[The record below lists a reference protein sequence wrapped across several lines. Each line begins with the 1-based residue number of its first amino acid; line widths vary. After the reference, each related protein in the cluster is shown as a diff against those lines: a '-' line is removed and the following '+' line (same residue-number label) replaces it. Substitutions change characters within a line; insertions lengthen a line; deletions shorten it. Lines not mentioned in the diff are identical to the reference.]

1 MNMENESALI
11 EEELGRAD
19 WLQEKYPRNREFE
32 MPIEGKGRNYV
43 EEEVK
48 NAMKRIPACYLSSQE
63 MAKPGTV
70 NDDIAREMYCIALET
85 ANPNNVDS
93 QMFLGSYQL
102 EREVLAMTA
111 GLFNYPKNPKEIGG
125 WVLNGGTEAILQA
138 AWMYRNMYFFKR
150 FQSIEVPEF
159 IRNNEGLFRDLF
171 SVRKNGWFKL
181 YPEYSAYYD
190 RHEKVPLPKILAPF
204 DIHFALKKAADILGL
219 GQDNMEY
226 YFLDENGR
234 PDPISIREK
243 ARKIVDDGDEI
254 IMTWVTVGDTT
265 RGVLSD
271 TEMINKEVLGAIE
284 EKQEYVPPTIVDA
297 AAQYLFAAVMDG
309 SEKYVDAYG
318 NRKRVPV
325 WDFRVDN
332 VKAIIADPHKN
343 QIPYPAS
350 MILVRDSED
359 IKNTIMEAEYL
370 SIDLM
375 KKVGSLSKKELENT
389 THSATIPTSRAGYG
403 AAATW
408 AYYVGHGLKEIRKR
422 KELIWSLVMKLR
434 NAIEKGEISHIFD
447 LICEPDSA
455 LVSFSVSKKWIED
468 NQNRLLDGIY
478 EKAKDMEN
486 WVGMPRT
493 IDMLTGIANHKV
505 YESINESTKDFLYI
519 GRSEELWIKTEEDF
533 REFEKWKKKLLY
545 KKIEDKTTDID
556 TTFFNYMGLIAHIM
570 EHNKEWAIDLLIR
583 RLKEEARLLLK

>member
-1 MNMENESALI
+1 MKSESALI
-11 EEELGRAD
+11 EEKPGRAG
-19 WLQEKYPRNREFE
+19 WLQKKYPRNREFE
-32 MPIEGKGRNYV
+32 MPVEGKGRNYV
-43 EEEVK
+43 EKEVK
-48 NAMKRIPACYLSSQE
+48 NAMKRIPACYLSGQE

-70 NDDIAREMYCIALET
+70 NDDIAREMYCYALET

-93 QMFLGSYQL
+93 EMFLGSYEL
-102 EREVLAMTA
+102 EREVLVMTA
-111 GLFNYPKNPKEIGG
+111 GLFNYPKDPQEIGG
-125 WVLNGGTEAILQA
+125 WILNGGTEAILQA
-138 AWMYRNMYFFKR
+138 AWMYRNMYFFER
-150 FQSIEVPEF
+150 FRSVEVPGF

-204 DIHFALKKAADILGL
+204 DIHFALKKAADIIGL
-219 GQDNMEY
+219 GQDNIEY

-234 PDPISIREK
+234 PDPISAREK
-243 ARKIVDDGDEI
+243 ARKIVNDGDEV

-271 TEMINKEVLGAIE
+271 TEMINKEVLGAIKE
-284 EKQEYVPPTIVDA
+284 EQEYVPPTIVDA

-350 MILVRDSED
+350 MILVRDPED

-375 KKVGSLSKKELENT
+375 NKVGGLKKKELEHT

-403 AAATW
+403 AVATW
-408 AYYVGHGLKEIRKR
+408 AYCVGHGLKEIRKR
-422 KELIWSLVMKLR
+422 KEQIWNLVMKLR
-434 NAIEKGEISHIFD
+434 NAIENGEISHIFD

-468 NQNRLLDGIY
+468 NEHRLSDEIY
-478 EKAKDMEN
+478 AKAKNMEN
-486 WVGMPRT
+486 WVDMLRT
-493 IDMLTGIANHKV
+493 TNLLTGIANHKI
-505 YESINESTKDFLYI
+505 YESINESTKDLLFI
-519 GRSEELWIKTEEDF
+519 GRSEELWIKSEEDF
-533 REFEKWKKKLLY
+533 KEFDKWKKKLLY
-545 KKIEDKTTDID
+545 KRIEDKAEKIETIVY
-556 TTFFNYMGLIAHIM
+556 NYMGLIAHIM

-583 RLKEEARLLLK
+583 RLEEEARSLLK